1 MKEMIQLTSNN
12 SYKIIISKL
21 TLGNINRTN
30 NKPSAN
36 NNILAK
42 K

>member
-1 MKEMIQLTSNN
+1 MKEMTQLTYNN

-30 NKPSAN
+30 NTSIAN
-36 NNILAK
+36 NNNLVK